1 MSGLFRGKN
10 PDKSEGLAGKKGVL
24 WWEIH
29 RIAKHHLPR
38 YLLLENVDRLL
49 WFTQGTTGVGTS
61 PSCWPPWMNWGIRL
75 NGVSST
81 PLNTGS
87 PTTQTRVYFCRTKF
101 RTET

>member
-1 MSGLFRGKN
+1 MSGLFPGKTL
-10 PDKSEGLAGKKGVL
+10 DKSEGLAGKKVD

-49 WFTQGTTGVGTS
+49 GS
-61 PSCWPPWMNWGIRL
+61 PKAQRGKNFAVMLASWMNWGIRL

-81 PLNTGS
+81 WFP
-87 PTTQTRVYFCRTKF
+87 QRRAVYFCRTKF